1 MKTIIYSII
10 FSLFSSS
17 SIALAIEDSNLNWT
31 QMSNENN
38 IVIFEGEISKDGVIP
53 LKGTL
58 IINSSIEKVAA
69 ILDDSSL
76 RSSWL
81 PAIQDLSV
89 LSKSSPYKKVEFYQV
104 EMPFIISDRTFIMES
119 RASINSAKDE
129 IFVTVKSVQDKR
141 NLDSSNVRGN
151 VQNSYIR
158 IKKIS
163 NNQTLVEG
171 AFYTDPKGYVPNWVV
186 TRFTREFCRESL
198 LKLKVL
204 TEKKTISKSTLKR
217 YANLMNSY
225 REQNIVADS
234 N

>member
-1 MKTIIYSII
+1 MKTIIYSTI
-10 FSLFSSS
+10 FSLFFSS
-17 SIALAIEDSNLNWT
+17 SIALALENSNLNWT

-38 IVIFEGEISKDGVIP
+38 IVIFEGEISQDGVIP
-53 LKGTL
+53 LKGTM

-76 RSSWL
+76 KSSWL
-81 PAIQDLSV
+81 PAIQDLRI
-89 LSKSSPYKKVEFYQV
+89 LTKSSPYKKVEFYQV
-104 EMPFIISDRTFIMES
+104 EMPFIISDRTFIIES
-119 RASINSAKDE
+119 NASINSAKDE
-129 IFVTVKSVQDKR
+129 IFVTVKSVQDKK

-163 NNQTLVEG
+163 NNKTLVEG

-186 TRFTREFCRESL
+186 TRFTRKFCRESL

-204 TEKKTISKSTLKR
+204 TEKKIISKSTLKR

-225 REQNIVADS
+225 IEQNIVADS